1 MIHKQNEFMDNVGL
15 TEDNSL
21 VHLLNTYDCEN
32 DEEINIL
39 AHSKYYSTNDFGK
52 LLDSKVGFSI
62 LSLNIQNISS
72 KFSNF
77 ETFLDSIER
86 SSNNPISIIALQECW
101 LHDSEIDIDNFNIPN
116 YTMVHKNR
124 LTPTDHGGLIIY
136 VHNQFQC
143 FDVNINLVSNRWE
156 YLCIGL
162 SHRKPRSK
170 KYVICNVY
178 RKPGG
183 TTEEMTTFTNEFC
196 NLLNELKRMK
206 HDIYTCGDYNINLL
220 NINSNIHCNNFFE
233 NVVSCGFYPKITLPT
248 RIDDRE
254 GINNLQAH

>member
-1 MIHKQNEFMDNVGL
+1 MIHKQNVFMDNVGL

-72 KFSNF
+72 KFSNL

-101 LHDSEIDIDNFNIPN
+101 LHNSEIDIDNFNIPN

-124 LTPTDHGGLIIY
+124 LTLTDHGGLNIY

-143 FDVNINLVSNRWE
+143 FDVNINLVSNRWQ

-162 SHRKPRSK
+162 SHRKPRSE
-170 KYVICNVY
+170 KYVIYNVY

-196 NLLNELKRMK
+196 NLLNELKKMK

-220 NINSNIHCNNFFE
+220 NINSNIHCNNFF
-233 NVVSCGFYPKITLPT
+233 
-248 RIDDRE
+248 
-254 GINNLQAH
+254 